1 MELCFLTILGAAVP
15 ELTDRITMTQQVYT
29 IYATPRQHKPDGYT
43 FLVIAVEWNPK
54 ADIMAIDIPN
64 EGRMEFYRRGRPIFK
79 SWADGCT
86 YVRQHGWPLN
96 D

>member
-1 MELCFLTILGAAVP
+1 MILVAAEWFNP
-15 ELTDRITMTQQVYT
+15 MTQQVYT